1 MDLNLPPQDDV
12 RFALIDAAD
21 YVNVLMRKA
30 SLSNDEKEVLFQVFY
45 KGESMRDV
53 AEKMKQNE
61 MTLRRLFQNTILK
74 LRVESRQLR

>member
-21 YVNVLMRKA
+21 YVDVLMRKA

-74 LRVESRQLR
+74 LRVESRRLR